1 MNKNTT
7 ETTEAQE
14 PEASIYDAQ
23 TQKNLAEAQE
33 RYEAEQ
39 ENLGKINY
47 KGHLGAQSKTQA
59 ATTLVPIPMR
69 QRLQFKGES
78 QAPAPELIFP
88 AAYKRTTTT
97 PEPQPNLSVSIS
109 APEAPSIADQI
120 KQAAEQV
127 RQQADPANATK
138 AAELEALTTSYEELR
153 RRIIDP
159 EQHKQAPTPALEMNG
174 KTCFIPGELFCISGQ
189 AKSRKSFLL
198 AIFAAALAQQGGLGL
213 FGGVLTGRLPANK
226 RKILIIDTEQAAYHT
241 AKALKRARSL
251 CNEADAQNIEYIH
264 LNGVSPTELLKMV
277 EAAAQLHPDLG
288 GLIIDNGGDLLE
300 RGENDE
306 QEAAAV
312 ANKLNHLAQQYGL
325 VVGVVVHNAR
335 TTGSGDAAGHLGTRL
350 ARKAALHI
358 VVSKA
363 PGTADKTTSTTEIK
377 RCRWPDPDPISF
389 EILPDELGTP
399 AWVPYIK
406 PKTQRTQDLEKQYK
420 ETADARAAAGRGRP
434 RLPDPDELG
443 PELHD
448 EAWAK
453 VWTHKQAQEG
463 NGLTKA
469 QLLPI
474 LTNAWR
480 KVKGCEFGEKKGREY
495 LAYGI
500 DQGYAE
506 PRGSRYY
513 QPETEQE

>member
-7 ETTEAQE
+7 ETPEAQE

-78 QAPAPELIFP
+78 QAPPPELIFP

-213 FGGVLTGRLPANK
+213 FGGALTGRLPANK

-288 GLIIDNGGDLLE
+288 GIIIDNGGDLLE

-363 PGTADKTTSTTEIK
+363 PGTANK
-377 RCRWPDPDPISF
+377 
-389 EILPDELGTP
+389 TP
-399 AWVPYIK
+399 AP
-406 PKTQRTQDLEKQYK
+406 PKLS
-420 ETADARAAAGRGRP
+420 AAV
-434 RLPDPDELG
+434 G
-443 PELHD
+443 P
-448 EAWAK
+448 
-453 VWTHKQAQEG
+453 TP
-463 NGLTKA
+463 T
-469 QLLPI
+469 
-474 LTNAWR
+474 R
-480 KVKGCEFGEKKGREY
+480 
-495 LAYGI
+495 
-500 DQGYAE
+500 
-506 PRGSRYY
+506 
-513 QPETEQE
+513 